1 MNKKKIL
8 AWILFLLWLVVIFFF
23 SSQNGQSSSDLSNG
37 LLNFLEE
44 FTRLPLINEFFSF
57 LIRKLAHFTEYLI
70 LGILSCNLVKQ
81 YRSLNKMEYL
91 AILLFCITYAIS
103 DEVHQMFVNGRSPQV
118 FDVFVDS
125 LGSSVGIFLIY
136 IMTKVKK
143 NKNF

>member
-1 MNKKKIL
+1 MNKKIL

-44 FTRLPLINEFFSF
+44 FTHLPLTNEFFSF

-103 DEVHQMFVNGRSPQV
+103 DEVHQMFVNGRSPKV

>member
-1 MNKKKIL
+1 MNKKIL

-44 FTRLPLINEFFSF
+44 FTRLPLTNEFFSF

-103 DEVHQMFVNGRSPQV
+103 DEVHQMFVNGRAPQV

>member
-1 MNKKKIL
+1 MNKKIL

-44 FTRLPLINEFFSF
+44 FTHLPLTNEFFSF
-57 LIRKLAHFTEYLI
+57 FIRKLAHFTEYLI

-81 YRSLNKMEYL
+81 YRSLNKMEYS

>member
-1 MNKKKIL
+1 MNKKIL

-44 FTRLPLINEFFSF
+44 FTRLPLTNEFFSF

-143 NKNF
+143 NKNV

>member
-44 FTRLPLINEFFSF
+44 FTRLPLTNEFFSF

>member
-1 MNKKKIL
+1 MNKKIL

-44 FTRLPLINEFFSF
+44 FTRLPLTNEFFSF